1 MMRGSEIGIRSSGSG
16 FRVSPHGTMGLS
28 QSLGSGIGLRV
39 PGFSRSCGIGRAS
52 LRSELRVV
60 GGIS

>member
-1 MMRGSEIGIRSSGSG
+1 
-16 FRVSPHGTMGLS
+16 MGLS